1 MRNMCSRLKHRLVLQ
16 QEVPSADGAGGY
28 TRSWA
33 EIATLWAEIVPITG
47 GDSRSN
53 TISGKE
59 VFIAGQVQAQ
69 VSHRIFLRWRNGV
82 MPAMRLALE
91 DRVFNIRYVAAVRE
105 GREMLELLVQ
115 EGVAD

>member
-1 MRNMCSRLKHRLVLQ
+1 MKHLCSRLKHRLVLQ
-16 QEVPSADGAGGY
+16 QEEPVFDDAGGF
-28 TRSWA
+28 TRSWTDV
-33 EIATLWAEIVPITG
+33 ATLWAEIVPITG

-59 VFIAGQVQAQ
+59 IFVAGQVQAQ
-69 VSHRIFLRWRNGV
+69 VSHRIFLRWRDGV
-82 MPAMRLALE
+82 VPAMRLALE
-91 DRVFNIRYVAAVRE
+91 DRIFNIRYVAAVRE